1 MKKNSGYIHWL
12 IPTVFITIVTLCF
25 VVIFCDFY
33 PLKNGLLREQ
43 DLEKDL
49 STKLNKIYYF
59 IGRTNGVTQLLND
72 LLAKTNKIGDLIE
85 EKYANVNPANEKD
98 TQRINDYRELMGYL
112 GTASA
117 KLRESIA
124 LLPEALTMPI
134 NENNLS
140 PIKDKLAE
148 AKFILDYIQVR
159 MSD

>member
-33 PLKNGLLREQ
+33 LLKNGLLR
-43 DLEKDL
+43 EKDL

-59 IGRTNGVTQLLND
+59 IGRTNGVTQLLNN
-72 LLAKTNKIGDLIE
+72 LLTRTNKTGDLIQ
-85 EKYANVNPANEKD
+85 EKYADINPNDEKD
-98 TQRINDYRELMGYL
+98 TQRINEYYELMYDL
-112 GTASA
+112 EKASA

-124 LLPEALTMPI
+124 LLPKALTMPI
-134 NENNLS
+134 DENNLS
-140 PIKDKLAE
+140 PIQSKLTE